1 MTERRKVRRTVPARL
16 IALDDCEGEARVG
29 NVADDRSVEL
39 HDALGLVEQLAA
51 PSLQHSARF
60 DSDLA
65 ERYDAP
71 ISGASSPSV
80 PSIENDA
87 EST

>member
-1 MTERRKVRRTVPARL
+1 MTERGKVRGTVPARL
-16 IALDDCEGEARVG
+16 VPLDDCEGEAWVG

-39 HDALGLVEQLAA
+39 HDPLGLVEQLAA

-65 ERYDAP
+65 ERIRRAGQRRV
-71 ISGASSPSV
+71 ISSVASM
-80 PSIENDA
+80 ENDA